1 MVHTK
6 KLDHKIITS
15 KKSSVRKHHQD
26 DVLLARRRGVF
37 GMALIFLAVL
47 MLVLVI

>member
-1 MVHTK
+1 MVHIK
-6 KLDHKIITS
+6 KLDHKIVAP
-15 KKSSVRKHHQD
+15 KKASVRKHHQD

-37 GMALIFLAVL
+37 GTALIFLAVL